1 MNSQEFL
8 YSHSRVAIT
17 VLVFV
22 LILLLNEIGFHI
34 GRFLQGQTSN
44 EIKSLTG
51 SIQASILGLLVLLG
65 FTFSMSMQRYDH
77 RNQALIEEAND
88 IGTTVLRA

>member
-1 MNSQEFL
+1 M
-8 YSHSRVAIT
+8 V
-17 VLVFV
+17 VFV
-22 LILLLNEIGFHI
+22 LILLFNEIGFHI
-34 GRFLQGQTSN
+34 GRFVQGRTSN

-51 SIQASILGLLVLLG
+51 SIQASILGLLALLLG

-88 IGTTVLRA
+88 IGRTVLRA